1 MKRNVD
7 NKFTIHYLASLLFLR
22 VVGLLTPLCSLV
34 HKKVLVVLLA
44 SVSSLDVAWAAII
57 ITAQRSISE

>member
-7 NKFTIHYLASLLFLR
+7 DKFTIQHLASLLFLW
-22 VVGLLTPLCSLV
+22 VVGLLTPLCSVL
-34 HKKVLVVLLA
+34 HKKVLVVFLA
-44 SVSSLDVAWAAII
+44 SVSSLDVTWAAIT

>member
-7 NKFTIHYLASLLFLR
+7 NKFTIQHLASLLFLW
-22 VVGLLTPLCSLV
+22 VVGLLTPLCSVV
-34 HKKVLVVLLA
+34 HKKVLVVFLA
-44 SVSSLDVAWAAII
+44 SVSSLDVAGATIV

>member
-7 NKFTIHYLASLLFLR
+7 NKFTIQHLASLLFLC
-22 VVGLLTPLCSLV
+22 VVGLLTPLCSVV
-34 HKKVLVVLLA
+34 HKKVLAVFLA
-44 SVSSLDVAWAAII
+44 SVSSLDVAGAAIR

>member
-7 NKFTIHYLASLLFLR
+7 NKFTIQHLASLLFLW
-22 VVGLLTPLCSLV
+22 VVGLLTPLSSVV
-34 HKKVLVVLLA
+34 HKKVLVAFLA

-57 ITAQRSISE
+57 ITAQRSIS

>member
-7 NKFTIHYLASLLFLR
+7 DKFTIQHLASLLFLW
-22 VVGLLTPLCSLV
+22 VVGLLTPLCFVV
-34 HKKVLVVLLA
+34 HKKELVVFLA
-44 SVSSLDVAWAAII
+44 SVSSLDVAWAAIT